1 MALFENA
8 SSDLNKKL
16 AHQVLI
22 ENQIKSYTKLLTF
35 FEQRLNAHGYE
46 FAYCSK
52 GITIIDLPPEIYA
65 TIADEVFGEF
75 LKDGNNQSIFHSFFQ
90 VKKSIFRLR
99 ADEFFDGIMRVLS
112 RSAIVIIEYDKPEGV
127 TYQDEISDEEC
138 SLMNKHMLSASSDGG
153 GDSTGSHSLLLMKY

>member
-35 FEQRLNAHGYE
+35 FEQRLNFHGYE
-46 FAYCSK
+46 FTYRSQ
-52 GITIIDLPPEIYA
+52 GVSSIDLPSEIFA
-65 TIADEVFGEF
+65 TVATEVFTEF

-99 ADEFFDGIMRVLS
+99 ADEFLDGVMRVLN
-112 RSAIVIIEYDKPEGV
+112 RAAIVIIEYDKTAEV
-127 TYQDEISDEEC
+127 MYQDEISDEEC
-138 SLMNKHMLSASSDGG
+138 SLMSKHMISILSESG
-153 GDSTGSHSLLLMKY
+153 GDSAGTNSTLLMKY

>member
-22 ENQIKSYTKLLTF
+22 ENQIKSYTNLLTF
-35 FEQRLNAHGYE
+35 FEQRLNVHGYE
-46 FAYCSK
+46 FAYRSK
-52 GITIIDLPPEIYA
+52 ASLLLIYPWDLRYCCYRGIWR
-65 TIADEVFGEF
+65 V

-99 ADEFFDGIMRVLS
+99 ADEFLDGIMRVLS

-138 SLMNKHMLSASSDGG
+138 SLMNKHMLSASTEGG
-153 GDSTGSHSLLLMKY
+153 GTARELIAHY